1 MGPPCIKIHD
11 GFALEGKA
19 QEKCILGRIPASY
32 VLSLLL
38 LNIYNN
44 YWVLAYTVG
53 QISTEQ

>member
-1 MGPPCIKIHD
+1 
-11 GFALEGKA
+11 
-19 QEKCILGRIPASY
+19 

-53 QISTEQ
+53 QISTEQWRCSVL